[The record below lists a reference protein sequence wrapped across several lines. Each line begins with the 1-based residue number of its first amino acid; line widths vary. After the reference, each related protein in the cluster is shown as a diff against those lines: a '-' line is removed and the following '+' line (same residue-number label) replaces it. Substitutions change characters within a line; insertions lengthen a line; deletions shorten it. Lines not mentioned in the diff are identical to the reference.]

1 MLISLKKLK
10 SVQFVVQ
17 QIKLIPFWYLWRLLR
32 NTEHLFFHDSN
43 SKLNTI
49 WIISSDNL
57 IIAILYNTFRFLIFL
72 LNNFC
77 IFETKKR
84 LKKKLL
90 VQQKKLFFC
99 LVGRGGGGG
108 GLWGSKHQEIMDFI
122 IFSYFFFYFLNNP
135 IFF

>member
-1 MLISLKKLK
+1 MSISLKKLK

-17 QIKLIPFWYLWRLLR
+17 KIKLIPFWYLWRLLR

-77 IFETKKR
+77 IFETKKDS
-84 LKKKLL
+84 KKLL

>member
-1 MLISLKKLK
+1 MSISLKKLK
-10 SVQFVVQ
+10 SVEFVVQ

-57 IIAILYNTFRFLIFL
+57 ISDILYNTFRFLIFL

-77 IFETKKR
+77 IFETKKDS
-84 LKKKLL
+84 KKLL

-122 IFSYFFFYFLNNP
+122 IFSYLFFYFLNNP

>member
-1 MLISLKKLK
+1 MSISLKKLK

-43 SKLNTI
+43 SNLNTI

-77 IFETKKR
+77 IFETKKDS
-84 LKKKLL
+84 KKLL

-122 IFSYFFFYFLNNP
+122 IFSYLFFYFLNNP